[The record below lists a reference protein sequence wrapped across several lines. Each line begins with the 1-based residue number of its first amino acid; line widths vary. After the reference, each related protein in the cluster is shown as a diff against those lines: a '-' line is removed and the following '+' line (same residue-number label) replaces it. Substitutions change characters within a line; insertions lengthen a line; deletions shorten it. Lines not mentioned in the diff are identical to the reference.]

1 MGLAGQPALGPWKCL
16 IKESNGSARE
26 REGGGQD
33 LPVPCLPVKPFNNS
47 VICEQ
52 TPLSSTL
59 KRPWTI
65 FAEDQKFALVPMTW
79 AVGLLWVAFTVLK
92 HCSSFSLLAIYC
104 KRCWMLS
111 KKPFLHLLT
120 RSHDFCLW
128 VNSCDGLYLLIS
140 LCCASPTPLEWSQPG
155 LRNDLLD

>member
-79 AVGLLWVAFTVLK
+79 GCRLIV
-92 HCSSFSLLAIYC
+92 SSLYC
-104 KRCWMLS
+104 TETLF
-111 KKPFLHLLT
+111 FL
-120 RSHDFCLW
+120 FP
-128 VNSCDGLYLLIS
+128 SCYLLQ
-140 LCCASPTPLEWSQPG
+140 T
-155 LRNDLLD
+155 LLDVVKKAFSAFIDTITRLLPLSQFMWWIIFTDFLMLRQPYTSGMEPTWS